1 MSVGLKLAQPGEPT
15 GTTPEPTAQAAAA
28 SAALVRCAACG
39 AENLAGFRF
48 CGSCGTPPPNT
59 PAVGPKSIAN
69 GRFELLRLLG
79 EGGRKRV
86 YLARDTHL
94 EREVALALIKAE
106 GLDAIGRAR
115 VLREAQ
121 AMGRLGANPNIVAVF
136 DLGEDAGQPYLVS
149 ELMEGGD
156 LEDLLDHAPKRQL
169 PISQV
174 LELATGITRGLAF
187 AHAKGL
193 VHRDL
198 KPGNIW

>member
-1 MSVGLKLAQPGEPT
+1 
-15 GTTPEPTAQAAAA
+15 
-28 SAALVRCAACG
+28 
-39 AENLAGFRF
+39 
-48 CGSCGTPPPNT
+48 
-59 PAVGPKSIAN
+59 
-69 GRFELLRLLG
+69 
-79 EGGRKRV
+79 
-86 YLARDTHL
+86 HL

-121 AMGRLGANPNIVAVF
+121 AMGRLGSNPNIVAVF

-156 LEDLLDHAPKRQL
+156 LEGLLDHAPKRQL
-169 PISQV
+169 PISQI
-174 LELATGITRGLAF
+174 LDLGSGIAKGLAF

-198 KPGNIW
+198 KPGNIWLTGDGIPKIGDFGLAL